1 MRRIQGKKTSRWYEI
16 SGWSE
21 TLPTLPAFHKMGW
34 CEMSMRFNKAT
45 QQPKAE
51 RDETDDARAPTKS
64 TTGAKLKISESS
76 KLIL

>member
-1 MRRIQGKKTSRWYEI
+1 
-16 SGWSE
+16 
-21 TLPTLPAFHKMGW
+21 
-34 CEMSMRFNKAT
+34 MSMLFNKAT

>member
-1 MRRIQGKKTSRWYEI
+1 
-16 SGWSE
+16 
-21 TLPTLPAFHKMGW
+21 
-34 CEMSMRFNKAT
+34 MSMLFNKTT